1 MPLLVSILQVS
12 ADVGATLLSQCS
24 SCARRL
30 VLSAELSFS
39 PLISSN
45 SLLYCLCGFAQKTF
59 WIETRKAL
67 RLSQILDALLH
78 WDDILRPQIGCSGF
92 RRRGLAVVATK
103 TQRVNS

>member
-39 PLISSN
+39 PHFILFSTLWPLRFCTENFLDRNARGIALIAD
-45 SLLYCLCGFAQKTF
+45 SLRTA
-59 WIETRKAL
+59 AL
-67 RLSQILDALLH
+67 
-78 WDDILRPQIGCSGF
+78 G
-92 RRRGLAVVATK
+92 
-103 TQRVNS
+103 